1 VTLFRVI
8 EDWTSPEGK
17 KEDGFDFR
25 LQDSSSPHFTSTESS
40 SVEGVNTWVIGRI
53 GFSKIYFD
61 QVAKNDAATSAANQE
76 ALLSVD
82 QGFDEE
88 EEEDGVGGR
97 TLRSPV
103 LLLRRRRRQRVLRYS
118 SWGDKW
124 ANFQLF
130 GPYLQWL
137 ERVHGHRAG
146 VRARRGER
154 GAQAPQGFD
163 RGNQAEVWHPKCGKG
178 TEEDKTT

>member
-1 VTLFRVI
+1 MRSPCSFYVGFEIELLGSWWPSSTAAQKNEVFRVTLFRVI

-17 KEDGFDFR
+17 KEDGFDIR

-61 QVAKNDAATSAANQE
+61 QVANNDAATAAANQE

-97 TLRSPV
+97 TLSPV
-103 LLLRRRRRQRVLRYS
+103 LLLRRHRRQRVLRYS
-118 SWGDKW
+118 S
-124 ANFQLF
+124 
-130 GPYLQWL
+130 
-137 ERVHGHRAG
+137 
-146 VRARRGER
+146 
-154 GAQAPQGFD
+154 
-163 RGNQAEVWHPKCGKG
+163 
-178 TEEDKTT
+178 